1 MFHRNPILDSHVFQ
15 DVLSPAPRNPRNLD
29 LLGVS
34 CHHLKNDLMDCIRAH
49 GEDELKMAGM
59 SLGYDAILK
68 MCALVRF
75 F

>member
-1 MFHRNPILDSHVFQ
+1 MFFQ

-59 SLGYDAILK
+59 SFGYDAIL
-68 MCALVRF
+68 
-75 F
+75 